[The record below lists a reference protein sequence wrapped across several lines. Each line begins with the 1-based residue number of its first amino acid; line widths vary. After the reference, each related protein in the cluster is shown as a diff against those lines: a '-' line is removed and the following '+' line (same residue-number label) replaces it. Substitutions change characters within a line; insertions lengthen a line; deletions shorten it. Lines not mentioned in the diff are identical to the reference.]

1 MDNSGMVT
9 NANAAGTQTTIGDGQ
24 PFDDGD
30 MNPTLNNTAN
40 MQFQAL
46 PLATQAADKF
56 IEEAWID
63 KNGTAFLIN
72 PTSGALIQAK

>member
-1 MDNSGMVT
+1 MQVMDFKN
-9 NANAAGTQTTIGDGQ
+9 NPPTQTTIGDGAQ
-24 PFDDGD
+24 FSDTDLNYTIANPPPAAPLVDGY
-30 MNPTLNNTAN
+30 
-40 MQFQAL
+40 
-46 PLATQAADKF
+46 AAQDKF

>member
-1 MDNSGMVT
+1 MIPNGS
-9 NANAAGTQTTIGDGQ
+9 
-24 PFDDGD
+24 
-30 MNPTLNNTAN
+30 
-40 MQFQAL
+40 
-46 PLATQAADKF
+46 QAADKF